1 MTAILIDDEQIAI
14 DRLAVLLN
22 DHTEIEVLGGFTCPV
37 MGKAEIIRQQPDIVF
52 TDVEMPKMSGLDL
65 ARAIKLVGVN
75 SKIVFISAFG
85 HYAIKAIREAAFDY
99 LVKPVDI
106 EELKQTVSR
115 ISGDKMTHENRVE
128 NISNEFSLTD
138 RERDVLAL
146 LLKGAKSQDMAN
158 ELFLSKHTINTHRK
172 NLLMKLEVGSS
183 QDLLLRYF
191 S

>member
-14 DRLAVLLN
+14 DRLEVLLN
-22 DHTEIEVLGGFTCPV
+22 DHTEIEVLGGFTCPII
-37 MGKAEIIRQQPDIVF
+37 GKAEIIRQQPDIVF

-65 ARAIKLVGVN
+65 ARAIKLVGVK
-75 SKIVFISAFG
+75 SKIVFVTGFG

-106 EELKQTVSR
+106 EELKQTISRLSDGILSNESR
-115 ISGDKMTHENRVE
+115 IE
-128 NISNEFSLTD
+128 NISIEFSLTD

-146 LLKGAKSQDMAN
+146 LLKGSKSQDMAN
-158 ELFLSKHTINTHRK
+158 TLFLSKHTINTHRK
-172 NLLMKLEVGSS
+172 NLLMKLEVAST
-183 QDLLLRYF
+183 QDLLLKYF